1 MKEAKNKGV
10 PFIENHTDQANI
22 HTWLAWQNPPGRQLH
37 NAVIERILNPKHPQ
51 AQIFINWFKT
61 LYDL

>member
-1 MKEAKNKGV
+1 MEAKNQGA
-10 PFIENHTDQANI
+10 PLIENHTDKGNI

-37 NAVIERILNPKHPQ
+37 NAVMEKNLNPKHPC
-51 AQIFINWFKT
+51 AETFVNWFKN

>member
-1 MKEAKNKGV
+1 M